1 MFDASKMAAITP
13 ISRVRD
19 RINSMLHYETFNRL
33 CSKVVHD
40 RTLVYG
46 LKGDSGRSVS
56 IEIEDDGALSLTG
69 YPVSG
74 KTAFES
80 FKAGRTPAND
90 FGGLILG
97 LSENDCLEYIYEIV
111 R

>member
-1 MFDASKMAAITP
+1 MFDASKMATITP
-13 ISRVRD
+13 IRRVRD

-56 IEIEDDGALSLTG
+56 IEIEDDGTLSLTG

-90 FGGLILG
+90 FGGLIFG

>member
-56 IEIEDDGALSLTG
+56 IEIEDDGTLSLTG

-90 FGGLILG
+90 FGGLVLR